1 MKVKITYLILLIS
14 FSCFANTD
22 GINKI
27 SYTDSLITEVTKPN
41 IRYFNEEKLNEYK
54 AERDFKYANNEE
66 NQNSLSQYLKNLFN
80 KFMKWLFSFF
90 TESEYNK
97 EIGGIIFQILKY
109 LFWGASIV
117 FLIYGVL
124 KLLGLD
130 FATLFYKTADVKPSI
145 QFTAIEED
153 IHEIDFG
160 KDIEQAIANKN
171 YRYAIRLY
179 YLKTLKLLSDKKLIN
194 WQKDKTNS
202 DYVFEVAKTNFSD
215 DFKDITKL
223 FNYSWYGE
231 VFFSASTFDLAQQNF
246 VAFFNKLNLHN
257 A

>member
-1 MKVKITYLILLIS
+1 MKIKITYLILLIGLCYFTKAGEVS
-14 FSCFANTD
+14 
-22 GINKI
+22 KI
-27 SYTDSLITEVTKPN
+27 PQTDSLNLQATKTT
-41 IRYFNEEKLNEYK
+41 IRYFDEAKLNNYK
-54 AERDFKYANNEE
+54 NQKDFKYANNEE
-66 NQNSLSQYLKNLFN
+66 SQNRLSQYLKNLFN

-90 TESEYNK
+90 TEAEYDK
-97 EIGGIIFQILKY
+97 EIGGIIYQIVKY
-109 LFWGASIV
+109 LFWGVFAI

-130 FATLFYKTADVKPSI
+130 FASLFYKTADVKPSI

-179 YLKTLKLLSDKKLIN
+179 YLKALKLLSDKELIN

-202 DYVFEVAKTNFSD
+202 DYVFEVTKTQFSD

-231 VFFSASTFDLAQQNF
+231 VLFSANTFSIAQQNF
-246 VAFFNKLNLHN
+246 IAFFNKLNLHN